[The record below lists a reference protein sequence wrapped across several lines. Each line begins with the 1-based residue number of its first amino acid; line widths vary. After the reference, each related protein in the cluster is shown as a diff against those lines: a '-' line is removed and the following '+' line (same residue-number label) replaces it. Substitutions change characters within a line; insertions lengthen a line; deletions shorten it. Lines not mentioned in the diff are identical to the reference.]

1 MLSGTIRRVVF
12 SNKRPAVLM
21 FLSRDG
27 DTVVIRAS
35 VDGESL
41 VIKDNHP
48 FETSAPPESA
58 ISEVA
63 PLDL

>member
-1 MLSGTIRRVVF
+1 
-12 SNKRPAVLM
+12 M

-27 DTVVIRAS
+27 DIVVIRAS
-35 VDGESL
+35 ADGENL

-48 FETSAPPESA
+48 FETSVPPESA
-58 ISEVA
+58 VSEVA